1 MTNVIQLLPE
11 REPDE
16 KELILAENRRR
27 LQAMM
32 LRCLY
37 DLRDR
42 HGRDVAAKALTE
54 VSAEVLG
61 L

>member
-27 LQAMM
+27 LQGE
-32 LRCLY
+32 LY
-37 DLRDR
+37 
-42 HGRDVAAKALTE
+42 T
-54 VSAEVLG
+54 
-61 L
+61 